1 MKNSKSILGVIFASI
16 LLTTM
21 VFVQHRPLDTK
32 SNELQALIIHCTA
45 TPENVNATADQI
57 GNYFL
62 RSTDKGGRGWTK
74 EGYHDIIEKDGR
86 VVSRIEM
93 NDDSIVSYSEIA
105 NGAAGYNRLAQHV
118 SYIGGLDVFRK
129 PKNTLTSFQDS
140 SLKNYIFE
148 FLEKHPKA
156 YILGHN
162 QVAAKAC
169 PSFNVPDKLREYG
182 VDEDNIYKYKHRGK
196 KIELLNYNSVVS
208 RNAFLQSQILQKQVS
223 VHSALIC
230 QLANNNQGNHKGHVN
245 IHATRQ
251 CYSYGTARV

>member
-1 MKNSKSILGVIFASI
+1 MKKSKSILGVIFASI

-105 NGAAGYNRLAQHV
+105 NGTAGYNRLAQHV